1 MGHMIDMSPQPG
13 TISLSSTVPNK
24 SKASPKVARS
34 PKQSQKGAGKKSTKT
49 PKPKK
54 IGAKKGVTPTQQ
66 TGGVAIIP
74 SKPSLVTG
82 GGNKHMLDPYTS
94 ELPML
99 FTSQP
104 SDDDMTDPP
113 SSPEPSTT
121 NYVNFSSSYMKKYNL
136 GEETTPTIPPT
147 QWLLGA
153 DDSDSNMS
161 DP

>member
-1 MGHMIDMSPQPG
+1 MSPQPG
-13 TISLSSTVPNK
+13 TMSLNSGALTK

-34 PKQSQKGAGKKSTKT
+34 PKQPQKGTGKKTTKT

-54 IGAKKGVTPTQQ
+54 GGAKKGATPMQQ
-66 TGGVAIIP
+66 TGGVSTISP
-74 SKPSLVTG
+74 KSSLVTG
-82 GGNKHMLDPYTS
+82 GGNKHMLEPYTS

-121 NYVNFSSSYMKKYNL
+121 NYVNFSSSYMKKYSL
-136 GEETTPTIPPT
+136 GEETTPTVPPT

-153 DDSDSNMS
+153 DDSDSNIS